1 MFFYNTQSQGGPTH
15 NICFKEEDPLLFS
28 LHLFFTQSNLI
39 QFLTRLQWAWAECH
53 RTWDRCDRTSRR
65 LGQSFSA
72 LPVGLGILH
81 TVGRVWG
88 AVSSCFQQLGVWGQP
103 TDVLSGWQWHL
114 ALTCPLGSR
123 CWGMF
128 LSNPFRRRLT
138 DSLSSWYCKEGRPF
152 RSFSILFISC
162 PSFLLMTLSMSHT
175 ACVSNCEPF
184 QCLKML
190 DYELCSLDMLS
201 TLLMTFDMSVV
212 VSRFVTA
219 PAVVSVE

>member
-1 MFFYNTQSQGGPTH
+1 MGMGGMPQ
-15 NICFKEEDPLLFS
+15 NMGQMRPNFP
-28 LHLFFTQSNLI
+28 Q
-39 QFLTRLQWAWAECH
+39 AWAELQCLTRRVGHPAH
-53 RTWDRCDRTSRR
+53 RWPGVRR
-65 LGQSFSA
+65 SVKLLSA
-72 LPVGLGILH
+72 
-81 TVGRVWG
+81 
-88 AVSSCFQQLGVWGQP
+88 GVWGQP

-162 PSFLLMTLSMSHT
+162 LLSFFFVDDTQHVTRSM
-175 ACVSNCEPF
+175 CEQLWAFPV
-184 QCLKML
+184 LK
-190 DYELCSLDMLS
+190 DAWLCGLDMLS

-219 PAVVSVE
+219 PTVVSVE

>member
-1 MFFYNTQSQGGPTH
+1 MGMGGMPQ
-15 NICFKEEDPLLFS
+15 NMGQMRPNFP
-28 LHLFFTQSNLI
+28 Q
-39 QFLTRLQWAWAECH
+39 AWAELQCLTRRVGHPAH
-53 RTWDRCDRTSRR
+53 RWPGVRR
-65 LGQSFSA
+65 SVKLLSA
-72 LPVGLGILH
+72 
-81 TVGRVWG
+81 
-88 AVSSCFQQLGVWGQP
+88 GVWGQP